1 MAASAFPLAAPDPRW
16 PVSFKDYRIE
26 FAMMQPPLSTGIT
39 LTQHSPWVWHARRDG
54 KRVGTVSGDSVAG
67 FTARDIHYNSIGQG
81 YVSAEAA
88 KQAWAPDRDAHP

>member
-1 MAASAFPLAAPDPRW
+1 
-16 PVSFKDYRIE
+16 
-26 FAMMQPPLSTGIT
+26 MMQPLLSTGIT

-67 FTARDIHYNSIGQG
+67 FTARDIHHNSMGRG

-88 KQAWAPDRDAHP
+88 KQAWAADRDTYL